1 MTSFEQDTHV
11 FIVRIWREP
20 REIEE
25 AQAEWRGV
33 VEHIPT
39 GQRRYFKDMDE
50 IKHFVQ
56 PYLLELSNP

>member
-50 IKHFVQ
+50 IKHVVQ